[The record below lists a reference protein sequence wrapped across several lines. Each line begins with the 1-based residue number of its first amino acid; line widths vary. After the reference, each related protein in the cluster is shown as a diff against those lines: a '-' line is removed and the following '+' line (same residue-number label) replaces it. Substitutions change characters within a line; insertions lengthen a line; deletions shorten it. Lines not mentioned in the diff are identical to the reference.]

1 MGASI
6 AWPRARPG
14 WDPMT
19 AALRAATAA
28 FLALRLVAASR
39 VGFGDSEALYA
50 SYALHPQP
58 AYLDHPGMVGVFA
71 RAIGEGTAPGPERA
85 HVVTSVLATLVPG
98 VMALLCR
105 AAGASWRRSLRT
117 AIVVA
122 LVPEM
127 AIGLFAMT
135 PD

>member
-58 AYLDHPGMVGVFA
+58 AYLDHPGLIGVFA
-71 RAIGEGTAPGPERA
+71 GILGKGTSPSPWAA
-85 HVVTSVLATLVPG
+85 HVVTSILATLAPWAVAVAARATG
-98 VMALLCR
+98 AGWR
-105 AAGASWRRSLRT
+105 AALAV
-117 AIVVA
+117 AIGVA
-122 LVPEM
+122 LVP
-127 AIGLFAMT
+127 
-135 PD
+135 

>member
-28 FLALRLVAASR
+28 FLALRLVAAAR

-58 AYLDHPGMVGVFA
+58 AYLDHPGLIGSVA
-71 RAIGEGTAPGPERA
+71 RAIGGGTAPTPERA
-85 HVVTSVLATLVPG
+85 HIVTSLLATLVPW
-98 VMALLCR
+98 VMVLACR
-105 AAGASWRRSLRT
+105 ACGA
-117 AIVVA
+117 
-122 LVPEM
+122 
-127 AIGLFAMT
+127 
-135 PD
+135 